1 MKKRLLSILLIMVMS
16 LSIGGGSLL
25 AWIGVQSSTHLNTY
39 SIYLGATGNNKM
51 TVSFSVL
58 GTGQM
63 TKIGAQ
69 KILIEKQTGSS
80 WVTVATYHG
89 STNPAFYRSNAY
101 SHAYEFSFTGSPGV
115 TYRATLT
122 AYAENSSGSDTQTG
136 VSNTV
141 QCY

>member
-16 LSIGGGSLL
+16 LSIGGGSLQ
-25 AWIGVQSSTHLNTY
+25 AWIGVQASPQLKSYRISLN
-39 SIYLGATGNNKM
+39 ADGNNKM
-51 TVSFSVL
+51 TVSFSIS
-58 GTGQM
+58 GTGLM

-69 KILIEKQTGSS
+69 KILIEKQSGSS
-80 WVTVATYHG
+80 WVAVTTYHG

-101 SHAYEFSFTGSPGV
+101 SHAYEFSFTGSPGT

-136 VSNTV
+136 VSNTS